1 MTKVE
6 LVYEIRNWFTAD
18 RESISEAYAYA
29 YEVLKA
35 EGSSDVAIYTALGV
49 LMNTIANEVSHVH
62 ID

>member
-18 RESISEAYAYA
+18 RESIGEAYDYA
-29 YEVLKA
+29 YRVLKA
-35 EGSSDVAIYTALGV
+35 EGASDVAIYTALGV
-49 LMNTIANEVSHVH
+49 LMNTIANEVSNVR